1 MNEVAKK
8 RPQFRN
14 INVLHD
20 VRTYRM
26 PPAAILS
33 ILHRVSGGIM
43 FLLLPFILWLFDM
56 SVRSPHTF
64 AKAASIFRE
73 GLWIFPGFL
82 VRLGVVVLVWAFLH
96 HLCAGIR
103 HIYMDV
109 NHHAVDKVKGRQ
121 SAIASFAVS
130 LGLTAI
136 FGLKI
141 LF

>member
-8 RPQFRN
+8 RPEFRN
-14 INVLHD
+14 INVFHD

-33 ILHRVSGGIM
+33 ILHRISGGIM
-43 FLLLPFILWLFDM
+43 FLLLPFLLWLFDM
-56 SVRSPHTF
+56 SVRSPQTF
-64 AKAASIFRE
+64 EQVAGIFRE
-73 GLWIFPGFL
+73 GLWIFPGFM
-82 VRLGVVVLVWAFLH
+82 VRLGVLVLVWAFLH

-103 HIYMDV
+103 HIHMDV
-109 NHHAVDKVKGRQ
+109 DHHAVDKHKGRKT
-121 SAIASFAVS
+121 AIASFAIS

>member
-8 RPQFRN
+8 RPEFRN
-14 INVLHD
+14 INIFQD

-33 ILHRVSGGIM
+33 ILHRASGGIM
-43 FLLLPFILWLFDM
+43 FLLLPFLLWLFDM
-56 SVRSPHTF
+56 SMRSPHTF
-64 AKAASIFRE
+64 EQVASYFRE
-73 GLWIFPGFL
+73 GFSGFL
-82 VRLGVVVLVWAFLH
+82 LRLLAVVMVWAFLH

-109 NHHAVDKVKGRQ
+109 NHHAVDKHKGRQ
-121 SAIASFAVS
+121 SALVSFAIS
-130 LGLTAI
+130 LALTAI